1 MTARMNPLRRG
12 ALLAALLA
20 VTCAAH
26 GQSTWRG
33 YDEGAD
39 ANAAIAQAV
48 QRAQGEPRK
57 VLVVFGANWC
67 GDCRVL
73 DEAMKTGR
81 LKQLIEANFE
91 VVKVDVGRF
100 DRNVQIAERY
110 AVPLKKGIPT
120 IAVVDRS
127 GRASFVTQAGEL
139 ADARAMGEAGLVK
152 FFDRTW

>member
-1 MTARMNPLRRG
+1 MNALRRNTLL
-12 ALLAALLA
+12 AFLLAAA
-20 VTCAAH
+20 TAAQ

-48 QRAQGEPRK
+48 QRAQGTGRK

-73 DEAMKTGR
+73 DETMKTGR
-81 LKQLIEANFE
+81 LKQVMDSNFE

-120 IAVVDRS
+120 IAIVDGS
-127 GRASFVTQAGEL
+127 GKASFVTQAGEL
-139 ADARAMGEAGLVK
+139 ADARAMGEAGLVR

>member
-1 MTARMNPLRRG
+1 MNPPRRSTLL
-12 ALLAALLA
+12 ALLLAAA
-20 VTCAAH
+20 TA
-26 GQSTWRG
+26 GYSQSTWRG

-48 QRAQGEPRK
+48 QRIQGSGRK

-73 DEAMKTGR
+73 DETMKTGR
-81 LKQLIEANFE
+81 LKQLMNAHFD
-91 VVKVDVGRF
+91 VVKVDIGRF

-120 IAVVDRS
+120 IAIVDGS

-139 ADARAMGEAGLVK
+139 ADARAMGETGLVR

>member
-1 MTARMNPLRRG
+1 MNPPRRSTLL
-12 ALLAALLA
+12 ALLLAAA
-20 VTCAAH
+20 TA
-26 GQSTWRG
+26 GYSQSTWRG

-48 QRAQGEPRK
+48 QRIQGSGRK

-73 DEAMKTGR
+73 DETMKTGR
-81 LKQLIEANFE
+81 LKQLMDAHFD

-120 IAVVDRS
+120 IAIVDGS

-139 ADARAMGEAGLVK
+139 ADARAMGETGLVR

>member
-1 MTARMNPLRRG
+1 MNVLRRH
-12 ALLAALLA
+12 ALLAALLVVA
-20 VTCAAH
+20 GAAH
-26 GQSTWRG
+26 GQGAWRG
-33 YDEGAD
+33 YDESAD

-48 QRAQGEPRK
+48 QRVQGSGRK

-73 DEAMKTGR
+73 DETMKTGR

-120 IAVVDRS
+120 IAIVDGD

-139 ADARAMGEAGLVK
+139 ADARAMGEAALVR
-152 FFDRTW
+152 FFDRRW